1 MRIVVVSNTTMDP
14 LARNLAGHEVVVSG
28 VGDLIPW
35 LIDPSSPAADPS
47 TGLVLVCPDGDSLVP
62 PLADGAA
69 LLDEL
74 LAHVDGFAARHP
86 GTPVAVTT
94 LLLDSRGP
102 LAHADATTPAGR
114 FAARARWEAGLAEM
128 AAGRPNVNVV
138 DLRGLAERHG
148 AAALVN
154 DSYWYLGRI
163 RFSPLGFSALAQDLA
178 ELVAGLANQARK
190 VLVLDL
196 DNTLWGGVVGEEGVG
211 GIGLGEDGP
220 AKCHRDF
227 QRQVKALREA
237 GTLLAVVSKNDPEI
251 VDEVFDTHP
260 MMVLRREDVMAISA
274 SWDDKATRIATL
286 ADTLGLGLDAF
297 VFIDDNPVERELV
310 RRALPAVAVPEF
322 PDRVER
328 LPRWFVEE
336 VVPAFFPRAR
346 VLDEDRHKTGQ
357 YQARQARRELE
368 TADLATFLATLD
380 IRLTFRADDLTLVP
394 RISQLTQK
402 TNQFNL
408 TTERLSTAEVQALV
422 ASPDH
427 VVLACDYA
435 DRFGQEGTIG
445 VAFVDVASGEL
456 ANLLLSCRVLGR
468 GVEDALLGEAARRVS
483 ERGHGRLRARFV
495 PTARNGVAAEFLGR
509 NGFALEPAGAGG
521 LVGEWDL
528 DLVGAAENVTVGQGT
543 GAAGAGARAKGAQ

>member
-14 LARNLAGHEVVVSG
+14 LARNLEGDEVVVSG

-35 LIDPSSPAADPS
+35 LIDPSSPAADPA

-62 PLADGAA
+62 PLADDSS

-74 LAHVDGFAARHP
+74 LSHVDGFAGRHP

-102 LAHADATTPAGR
+102 LAHADAANPGGR
-114 FAARARWEAGLAEM
+114 FAARARWEAGLAEI
-128 AAGRPNVNVV
+128 AADRPNVNVV

-163 RFSPLGFSALAQDLA
+163 RFSTLGFSALAEELA
-178 ELVAGLANQARK
+178 VLRRGLANQARK

-196 DNTLWGGVVGEEGVG
+196 DNTLWGGVVGEDGLG
-211 GIGLGEDGP
+211 GIRLGEDGP
-220 AKCHRDF
+220 AKCYRDF
-227 QRQVKALREA
+227 QRHVKALREA
-237 GTLLAVVSKNDPEI
+237 GTLLTVVSKNDAEI

-260 MMVLRREDVMAISA
+260 MMVLKRDDIVAISA
-274 SWDDKATRIATL
+274 DWTDKATRIATL
-286 ADTLGLGLDAF
+286 ADTLDLGLDAF

-310 RRALPAVAVPEF
+310 RTALPAVAVPEF

-328 LPRWFVEE
+328 LPRWFAEE

-346 VLDEDRHKTGQ
+346 VLDEDRNKTRQ
-357 YQARQARRELE
+357 YQARQARRQVE

-380 IRLTFRADDLTLVP
+380 IRLTFRADDDTLVP
-394 RISQLTQK
+394 RVSQLTQK

-408 TTERLSTAEVQALV
+408 TTERLSTTEVQALM

-427 VVLACDYA
+427 AVVACDYA
-435 DRFGQEGTIG
+435 DRFGDEGTIG
-445 VAFVDVASGEL
+445 VAFVDAAGGEL
-456 ANLLLSCRVLGR
+456 SNLMLSCRVLGR
-468 GVEDALLGEAARRVS
+468 GVEDALLGEVARRAA
-483 ERGHGRLRARFV
+483 ERGHDRLRARFL
-495 PTARNGVAAEFLGR
+495 PTARNGVAAGFLER
-509 NGFALEPAGAGG
+509 NGFAMEPAGDGGG
-521 LVGEWDL
+521 LAGEKALAGENDPG
-528 DLVGAAENVTVGQGT
+528 GAAAGE
-543 GAAGAGARAKGAQ
+543 GAKEHSDRVR